1 MSEAEGPRMP
11 TKPMVPTVF
20 YLALG
25 IFAAAAVWL
34 RWEEAWKVATGMSPP
49 GAIVPP
55 VVAAVCA
62 AVGVWL
68 LLTLVRPAF
77 SRVVLVLVAGLAA
90 GSLAAWLALSQ
101 GVGVVRTLSHAP
113 VSSVSVVP
121 ESEATH
127 SRYGYRCRASLAS
140 EWGTTGQVW
149 VSSDEPLET
158 GRRYACVGRFETDEG
173 DWAVSSRAQGVW
185 GTVRVRHVMGSEP
198 LDGPAGA
205 LARLSQTAYDSLDP
219 ASSDARAIAAAC
231 VCGRRSA
238 LRDRGVDKSVAA
250 CGVSHL
256 VAVSGTHIA
265 VVLSLVGGLLAR
277 SRMARPLRFGV
288 LLLVGGA
295 FVAFCGAPASA
306 VRALLM
312 TMCAIGSDLLGRRSQ
327 SLAVLSVAASGMMLF
342 DPCVTGQLGFCLSVV
357 CVAALTTL
365 SPYVGYA
372 IDVAVPR
379 PAFVVVPRKP
389 RRRLR
394 KASAE
399 LRRLLSASVTAQLA
413 TAPLTASTFGVLS
426 LVGPLANL
434 VVSAPFVV
442 ALQAALVS
450 CLLAPVPPLHAVALA
465 VVDIVG
471 VPLAA
476 ALRTFASLPLAA
488 IPVELDP
495 VPIAVGVIA
504 VAMALL
510 VVWPRL
516 APVPLRCVLVLVVL
530 VIAGTLARW
539 CVFEPPGVTVL
550 DVGQGDAI
558 LVRDGPFAVLVD
570 AGPDDAVVSALAR
583 NHVYHLDAVVVTHL
597 HDDHYGGLRELEGVV
612 AVDEVYVARGVT
624 SGSMGE
630 AGEIMRAACGRE
642 PVELGLGDSLRVGAF
657 DLSVVWPQAS
667 VDGHDNADSIMM
679 DVEYHEGGHDM
690 RALLTGDAERDEC
703 AHIAQAVGDIDFLKV
718 GHHGSEVS
726 ITPEEARALDA
737 EVAVA
742 SAGEGNKYGHP
753 TDECV
758 SILERSGALFICTK
772 DAGDVLVQP
781 GEGGVVVSS
790 SRGSPV
796 L

>member
-1 MSEAEGPRMP
+1 M
-11 TKPMVPTVF
+11 
-20 YLALG
+20 
-25 IFAAAAVWL
+25 
-34 RWEEAWKVATGMSPP
+34 
-49 GAIVPP
+49 
-55 VVAAVCA
+55 
-62 AVGVWL
+62 
-68 LLTLVRPAF
+68 
-77 SRVVLVLVAGLAA
+77 
-90 GSLAAWLALSQ
+90 
-101 GVGVVRTLSHAP
+101 
-113 VSSVSVVP
+113 
-121 ESEATH
+121 
-127 SRYGYRCRASLAS
+127 
-140 EWGTTGQVW
+140 W
-149 VSSDEPLET
+149 VSSDEPLEV

-205 LARLSQTAYDSLDP
+205 FARLSQTAYDSLDP
-219 ASSDARAIAAAC
+219 TSSDARAIAAAC

-265 VVLSLVGGLLAR
+265 IVLSLVGGLLAR
-277 SRMARPLRFGV
+277 SRMARPLRFGI
-288 LLLVGGA
+288 LLMAGGA
-295 FVAFCGAPASA
+295 FVVFCGAPASA
-306 VRALLM
+306 VRALVM
-312 TMCAIGSDLLGRRSQ
+312 TMCAIGSDLLGRRNQ
-327 SLAVLSVAASGMMLF
+327 SLAGLSVAASGMMLF

-357 CVAALTTL
+357 CVVALTTL

-399 LRRLLSASVTAQLA
+399 LRRLLSASLTAQLA

-450 CLLAPVPPLHAVALA
+450 CLLAPVPPLHAAALV
-465 VVDIVG
+465 VVDVVG

-476 ALRTFASLPLAA
+476 ALRMFASLPLAA

-495 VPIAVGVIA
+495 VPIAVVVAAAA
-504 VAMALL
+504 VALL
-510 VVWPRL
+510 VAWPRL
-516 APVPLRCVLVLVVL
+516 APVPLRCVLALVAL
-530 VIAGTLARW
+530 VIAGVLARW
-539 CVFEPPGVTVL
+539 CAFEPPGVTVL

-558 LVRDGPFAVLVD
+558 LIRDGPSAVLVD
-570 AGPDDAVVSALAR
+570 TGPDDAVVSALAR

-597 HDDHYGGLRELEGVV
+597 HDDHYGGLRELAGVV

-624 SGSMGE
+624 SGGMGE
-630 AGEIMRAACGRE
+630 AGEIMREACGHE
-642 PVELGLGDSLRVGAF
+642 PVELGLGDSLRVGGF
-657 DLSVVWPQAS
+657 DLTVVWPQAS

-679 DVEYHEGGHDM
+679 DVEYHEGRHDM

-758 SILERSGALFICTK
+758 SILERSGALFFCTK